1 LHRVRA
7 ASSSPRTKPMPR
19 MPRCRAIAPTRL
31 QTVEV
36 AAVSR
41 IQAPS
46 VTSDSCKSAHAVT
59 RFRQIW
65 QANSSRT
72 SSGTRTRR
80 GAGTACVL
88 RPGPGKI
95 EMRPAL
101 RLRRT
106 NGLVPQRRPPFQSG
120 GLRQRRLDSISAAD
134 ERQVRWMDQAC
145 CHSHQNSS
153 ILGLWHRD
161 VGASQD
167 VHGVASRVKDNRLH
181 ISSSAPTRESGL
193 RSKTRFTLPF
203 AGPIALA
210 TIESPTPRWPGD
222 QLPRYR
228 NRGFAQ
234 IARIA

>member
-1 LHRVRA
+1 
-7 ASSSPRTKPMPR
+7 MPR
-19 MPRCRAIAPTRL
+19 MPRCRAIAPTNL

-59 RFRQIW
+59 EFRQIW

-80 GAGTACVL
+80 GTGTACVL
-88 RPGPGKI
+88 RPGPGKSKCDPRSDCEGRI
-95 EMRPAL
+95 AWFHNDAR
-101 RLRRT
+101 
-106 NGLVPQRRPPFQSG
+106 PFQFG

-134 ERQVRWMDQAC
+134 ERQVRWMDRAC

-153 ILGLWHRD
+153 ILGSWHRD
-161 VGASQD
+161 VGASQG
-167 VHGVASRVKDNRLH
+167 VHGVARRVKDNRLH

-222 QLPRYR
+222 QSPRYR

-234 IARIA
+234 IAHIA